1 MKAGRGTIML
11 IVKIAVSAA
20 LLGFLYRNT
29 PLARIAAVLAAS
41 DFSLLALVGGILLVN
56 TTLSAWKW
64 RILLLADSI
73 DIPLAKLVISYLIG
87 GFFNL
92 FLPSNIG
99 GDSYRI
105 YDIMRKSGQGAR
117 TAASVFADR
126 LSGFVALACLSFGG
140 SVFVALRLGRPLLV
154 ALPLFALAGLALI
167 LWLLWRR
174 GPLLWLLRVSRLDR
188 LPGLAAFL
196 DKFFAAFAR
205 YGGDAR
211 TLARVMLISFAF
223 QFLLVLAVYLMAAA
237 IQARAPFV
245 HFLAFVPL
253 ITLME
258 ALPVSVYG
266 IGVRDM
272 GYVFFF
278 QWAGMGE
285 AHTRALPIV
294 FVAVTLCYALIGGA
308 LYAWRVFVGG
318 RPESGTG
325 GETGDPA

>member
-1 MKAGRGTIML
+1 MKAGRTTITAA
-11 IVKIAVSAA
+11 KIAVSAA
-20 LLGFLYRNT
+20 LLLFLYRNT
-29 PLARIAAVLAAS
+29 PLREIAAVLAGS
-41 DFSLLALVGGILLVN
+41 DPAPLALVAVILLVN

-64 RILLLADSI
+64 RILLLADRI
-73 DIPLAKLVISYLIG
+73 DIPLYKLVVSYLIG

-105 YDIMRKSGQGAR
+105 YDVMQKSGQGAR

-140 SVFVALRLGRPLLV
+140 SVFVALSLGRPLLV
-154 ALPLFALAGLALI
+154 ALPLLALAGLALV

-174 GPLLWLLRVSRLDR
+174 APVLWLLRVTRLDR
-188 LPGLAAFL
+188 LPKLPAFL

-205 YGGDAR
+205 YGSDSR
-211 TLARVMLISFAF
+211 TLTRVMLISFAF
-223 QFLLVLAVYLMAAA
+223 QFLLVLAVCLMAAA
-237 IQARAPFV
+237 IQARAPFI

-253 ITLME
+253 ITLLE

-266 IGVRDM
+266 LGVRDM

-318 RPESGTG
+318 RPG
-325 GETGDPA
+325 GAPDARP